1 MRSNKPLA
9 FLLRPTT
16 INAIVG
22 QEKVLSQA
30 GLIRRMVDQ
39 QFATSLIFYG
49 PPGTGKTSFALALAQ
64 DLNLDYNL
72 FNASYDKKEK
82 LSQIIAQAQTKKQIL
97 VIDEIHRMNKDKQD
111 LLLEHMENG
120 NLIVFFTTTENP
132 FFVIN
137 PAIRSRATIVKVE
150 PIQSEEMFHFLQKLI
165 TEQKIKLNISDE
177 ALNYLCQ
184 VAAGDLRSAINY
196 LELFLNLYAEQKI
209 DLTFVSQIIPNA
221 QVKGAKYGDD
231 LHDLKSALQK
241 SVRGSDVDASL
252 YYFARL
258 MAIGDYETLM
268 RRMMVMS
275 YEDIGLANPQVP
287 VHVVTACDAFRQLG
301 MPEGIIPLGL
311 AVVEMALSE
320 KSNSAYLA
328 TNQAFTDIQ
337 SGLIYD
343 VPDLLKDTHYKSA
356 IKFGYGKGYQY
367 PHNFP
372 NDWVNQIYLP
382 KEIKNV
388 HYYQPKN
395 HSVYEKRI
403 WDLYQKMKNK

>member
-1 MRSNKPLA
+1 
-9 FLLRPTT
+9 
-16 INAIVG
+16 
-22 QEKVLSQA
+22 
-30 GLIRRMVDQ
+30 MVDQ

-150 PIQSEEMFHFLQKLI
+150 PIQSEEMFHFLKKLI
-165 TEQKIKLNISDE
+165 TEQKIQLDISDE

-196 LELFLNLYAEQKI
+196 LELFLNLYADQKI

-268 RRMMVMS
+268 RRMIVMS

-356 IKFGYGKGYQY
+356 SKFGYGKGYQY

-382 KEIKNV
+382 KEIKNL
-388 HYYQPKN
+388 HYYQPKS
-395 HSVYEKRI
+395 HPVYEKRI